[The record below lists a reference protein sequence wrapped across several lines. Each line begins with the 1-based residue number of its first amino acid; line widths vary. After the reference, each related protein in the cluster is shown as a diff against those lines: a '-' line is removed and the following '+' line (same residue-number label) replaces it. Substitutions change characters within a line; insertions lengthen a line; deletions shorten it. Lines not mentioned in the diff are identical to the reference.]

1 MKDNYLIHGTNAM
14 KGALRYLEG
23 DDYRYEPKS
32 VSVYLSAACKTLS
45 YLADDEDALTK
56 IANGMHGP
64 RDKYF
69 YDFDDL
75 IEEFI
80 EADHALMI
88 AAGMD
93 ERMAAY
99 FFRDVEAMRDSIDR
113 NIDITPALMRER
125 IKELRYSVCESGMES
140 HADGKS
146 PLWRSVKV
154 IGGGAIVTT
163 NYAAD
168 AIIGGLAS
176 AFSQT
181 FGGYLVGKGLDG

>member
-1 MKDNYLIHGTNAM
+1 MRDNYLVHGTNAM

-23 DDYRYEPKS
+23 DDYRYQPKS

-45 YLADDEDALTK
+45 YLVDDQDALKK
-56 IANGMHGP
+56 IANGMRGVS
-64 RDKYF
+64 DKYF
-69 YDFDDL
+69 HEFEDL
-75 IEEFI
+75 FEEFVKP
-80 EADHALMI
+80 DHALMI

-93 ERMAAY
+93 EKMAAY
-99 FFRDVEAMRDSIDR
+99 FFRDVEAMRESLDR
-113 NIDITPALMRER
+113 NVDINPEILRER
-125 IKELRYSVCESGMES
+125 IKELRYSVCESGMEGYS
-140 HADGKS
+140 DGKS

-168 AIIGGLAS
+168 TVIGGLAS

-181 FGGYLVGKGLDG
+181 FGGYLAGKGLDG